1 MTPGAA
7 ITEFALLSLLV
18 EVTPGPNMAYLALVA
33 ATEGRAK
40 GYAAVLGVALGLGLM
55 GLLAALGLATL
66 VTAQPALF
74 QGLKWAGFFYLLWLA
89 WQGWAAAGEAVGH
102 AAIGSSA
109 AQFFRRGL
117 VTNLLN
123 PKAALFYVTMLPGFI
138 DPSTP
143 VMPQSL
149 MLSAV
154 YVAIATGVHAGLVT
168 LAGAVQGLVAES
180 GQGRR
185 VRRVQAL
192 ALVAVAGWMALQ

>member
-18 EVTPGPNMAYLALVA
+18 ELTPGPNMAYLALVA

-55 GLLAALGLATL
+55 GLLAAFGLAAL
-66 VTAQPALF
+66 ITAQPALF
-74 QGLKWAGFFYLLWLA
+74 QGLKWAGVFYLLWLA
-89 WQGWAAAGEAVGH
+89 WQGWALAREAVGH
-102 AAIGSSA
+102 AAIGFSA

-117 VTNLLN
+117 VSNLLN

-154 YVAIATGVHAGLVT
+154 YVAIATGVHAGIVT
-168 LAGAVQGLVAES
+168 LAGEVQGLVAES

-185 VRRVQAL
+185 VRRVLAL